1 MSHQFIPAVLAG
13 DLVRLEPLS
22 PEHVPGL
29 ELAAEG
35 ARATPS
41 YATVPTPAGVRAYVE
56 HNLQRQ
62 AGGGYLPFAQVEV
75 ASGRILGHTAFLTPR
90 TWPDGHLLAV
100 EVGSSWLAP
109 DMRGTAVNSA
119 SKMLLL
125 AHAFDDWQ
133 VERVDIKTD
142 VRNSAARAGIRAV
155 GARFEGIL
163 RNWQP
168 SLADGEEGR
177 PRDTAMF
184 SVTATE
190 WPGVRAH
197 LQERITTKLA
207 ARG

>member
-1 MSHQFIPAVLAG
+1 MPDQFVPVQLTG
-13 DLVRLEPLS
+13 DLVRLEPLGTD
-22 PEHVPGL
+22 HVPGL
-29 ELAAEG
+29 VLAAEG

-41 YATVPTPAGVRAYVE
+41 LATVPTPEGVEDYVR
-56 HNLQRQ
+56 HNLERQ

-75 ASGRILGHTAFLTPR
+75 ATGRVLGHTAFLTPR
-90 TWPDGHLLAV
+90 TWPDGRLLAV

-119 SKMLLL
+119 SKLLL
-125 AHAFDDWQ
+125 LTHAFEDWE
-133 VERVDIKTD
+133 VMRVDIKTD
-142 VRNSAARAGIRAV
+142 VRNSAARAGIRAI
-155 GARFEGIL
+155 GGRFEGIL

-184 SVTATE
+184 SVTAAE
-190 WPGVRAH
+190 WPGVRQH
-197 LQERITTKLA
+197 LEERIATKLA

>member
-1 MSHQFIPAVLAG
+1 MSEQFVPTVLDGA
-13 DLVRLEPLS
+13 LVRLEPLATD
-22 PEHVPGL
+22 HVPGL
-29 ELAAEG
+29 ERAAEG

-41 YATVPTPAGVRAYVE
+41 LATVPTPEGVEDYVR
-56 HNLQRQ
+56 HNLERQ
-62 AGGGYLPFAQVEV
+62 AGGAYLPFAQVEV
-75 ASGRILGHTAFLTPR
+75 ATGRVLGHTAFLTPR
-90 TWPDGHLLAV
+90 TWPDGRLLAV

-125 AHAFDDWQ
+125 SHAFEDWQ
-133 VERVDIKTD
+133 VVRVDIKTD

-168 SLADGEEGR
+168 SLADGEAGR

-184 SVTATE
+184 SITATE
-190 WPGVRAH
+190 WPDVRQH
-197 LQERITTKLA
+197 LQERIATKLA